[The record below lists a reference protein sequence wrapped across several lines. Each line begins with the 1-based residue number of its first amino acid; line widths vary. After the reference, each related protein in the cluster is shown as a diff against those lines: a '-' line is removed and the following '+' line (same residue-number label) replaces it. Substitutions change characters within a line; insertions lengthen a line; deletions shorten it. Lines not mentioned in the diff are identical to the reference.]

1 MTLDTTQTA
10 ARFNTSR
17 GVVTKYEVNSSHLLS
32 PTTVPVNTMPLIV
45 KHYILS
51 IAISISFKAGLVQ
64 SNGLHRQ
71 LFPIPATP
79 EPFVVCLRQQ
89 CSRITLAACRTQDD
103 SAATVGERPIFHRSF
118 LTYSRYARQ
127 NRQNLCSFSHR
138 FAIDHLSPT
147 GC

>member
-1 MTLDTTQTA
+1 MNKRGLAHTYVLA
-10 ARFNTSR
+10 SPKGPPLPRSGAYTSR

-71 LFPIPATP
+71 LFPIPAIP
-79 EPFVVCLRQQ
+79 EPFVVCLRQ
-89 CSRITLAACRTQDD
+89 AARFDNLLR
-103 SAATVGERPIFHRSF
+103 GLFF
-118 LTYSRYARQ
+118 LKSNGVFYIHG
-127 NRQNLCSFSHR
+127 NN
-138 FAIDHLSPT
+138 P
-147 GC
+147 